1 MKQESKIITKYKNG
15 ALGEGFLESV
25 KNADEEDVRVLLAAI
40 LLEEKDG
47 EVDPELLRTGLGI
60 SEAEL
65 SASVKFWRGAGLLD
79 TSKRTSKKISDAS
92 KQGAEEKK
100 PEKTDIESAHRGG
113 KLERDDFPSYT
124 TEELTALMKKRS
136 ITSDF
141 IGEASRVYGKIFN
154 QHEVEMIVRM
164 IDYIGFDGEC
174 VLMLLSFFAKEK
186 KTLRYI
192 EKTALALYDEGISSA
207 AELQEKLCAM
217 ERVRT
222 CEGQIRAMFGMT
234 GRSLT
239 TKEKKYISTWLG
251 KMNFDVEMIRLAY
264 EKTVDATH
272 SPSCAYAN
280 GILERWF
287 ADGIDTPQKVAD
299 ADEKRSSA
307 KAAETGSSFDTDDF
321 FEAALKRSYENI

>member
-1 MKQESKIITKYKNG
+1 MKQDGKIITKYKNG
-15 ALGEGFLESV
+15 ALGESVLESV

-40 LLEEKDG
+40 LLEQRDG
-47 EVDPELLRTGLGI
+47 EIDPELLRAGLGI
-60 SEAEL
+60 GEAEL
-65 SASVKFWRGAGLLD
+65 SASVKFWRGAGLLG
-79 TSKRTSKKISDAS
+79 TSKRSAKKESES
-92 KQGAEEKK
+92 YKQETEEKK
-100 PEKTDIESAHRGG
+100 TAKTDIESAHRGG
-113 KLERDDFPSYT
+113 KVERDEFPSYT
-124 TEELTALMKKRS
+124 TEELTALMEKRK

-141 IGEASRVYGKIFN
+141 IGEASRVYGKMFN

-192 EKTALALYDEGISSA
+192 EKTALALYDEGISTA
-207 AELQEKLCAM
+207 AELQQKLCAM
-217 ERVRT
+217 ERIRT
-222 CEGQIRAMFGMT
+222 DEGQIRAMFGMT

-299 ADEKRSSA
+299 ADEKRSAA
-307 KAAETGSSFDTDDF
+307 KAAEQESGFDADVF